1 MRKDFTRI
9 EESGK
14 FSQGF
19 GKLVNIEAG
28 FHKDFTR
35 IEETDKFSRGFR
47 KLVNIEEGFC
57 KDFTRFSQGL
67 IKLVYIEGKKYFPL
81 FLFPA
86 VTASSPSFL
95 IYI

>member
-1 MRKDFTRI
+1 MRKDFTRRG
-9 EESGK
+9 ETGK
-14 FSQGF
+14 FSRGF
-19 GKLVNIEAG
+19 WKLINIEEG

-67 IKLVYIEGKKYFPL
+67 IKLVYIEGKNTFPL